1 MDVQTK
7 RTLLFLFGCMG
18 TRLAMVWVAYKYPK
32 LLRPLGFAA
41 LIPAIGFMYIYMN
54 GLRKTGVEVF
64 GERIWWND
72 LRPLHALLW
81 GTFAYMAINNMHEHA
96 WKVLLLDVS
105 IGFTAYLQHRLA

>member
-18 TRLAMVWVAYKYPK
+18 SRLALVWIAYKYPK
-32 LLRPLGFAA
+32 LLRPLGFMA
-41 LIPAIGFMYIYMN
+41 LAIAFGFMYIYVN

-64 GERIWWND
+64 GDRIWWND
-72 LRPLHALLW
+72 LRPVHALLW

-105 IGFTAYLQHRLA
+105 IGFIAYLHHRLA

>member
-7 RTLLFLFGCMG
+7 RTLLFLIGCMG
-18 TRLAMVWVAYKYPK
+18 SRLALVWVAYKYPK
-32 LLRPLGFAA
+32 LLRPLGFMA
-41 LIPAIGFMYIYMN
+41 LVIAFGFMYIYMN
-54 GLRKTGVEVF
+54 GLRKTGAEVF

-72 LRPLHALLW
+72 LRPVHSLLW

-105 IGFTAYLQHRLA
+105 IGFTAYVHHRLG